1 MAASD
6 KSGETVTFTI
16 AGGTIDLLKSS
27 IEEAVQPQEE
37 DMPVTLDEAKVYL
50 RVDGTEDDEIIS
62 ACLEKARALCQAVSR
77 LDDEAFSK
85 AENTASVKIAVLY
98 ALGYL
103 YQNREGANHL
113 ELAKTLRAL
122 LMDVREEVF

>member
-27 IEEAVQPQEE
+27 IEEAVQPQE
-37 DMPVTLDEAKVYL
+37 DMPMTLDEAKVYL

-77 LDDEAFSK
+77 LDDDAFAS
-85 AENTASVKIAVLY
+85 AENSASVKIAVLY

>member
-1 MAASD
+1 MDGLD
-6 KSGETVTFTI
+6 KNAETVRLTI

-27 IEEAVQPQEE
+27 IEEAVQPQE
-37 DMPVTLDEAKVYL
+37 DMSVTLDEAKVYL
-50 RVDGTEDDEIIS
+50 RVDGEDDDVTIT
-62 ACLEKARALCQAVSR
+62 ACLEKAHAMCQAVSR

-103 YQNREGANHL
+103 YQNREEANHL

-122 LMDVREEVF
+122 LMDVRREVF

>member
-1 MAASD
+1 MDGPD
-6 KSGETVTFTI
+6 KNGETVRLTI

-27 IEEAVQPQEE
+27 LEEATENK
-37 DMPVTLDEAKVYL
+37 DSTPVTLDEAKVYL

-62 ACLEKARALCQAVSR
+62 ACLGKARTLCQAVSR
-77 LDDEAFSK
+77 LDDDAF
-85 AENTASVKIAVLY
+85 ANVENSASVKIAVLY

-113 ELAKTLRAL
+113 ELAKTLRVL

>member
-27 IEEAVQPQEE
+27 IEEAVQPQE
-37 DMPVTLDEAKVYL
+37 DLPVTLDEAKVYL

-77 LDDEAFSK
+77 LDDDAFAS
-85 AENTASVKIAVLY
+85 AENSASVKIAVLY

>member
-27 IEEAVQPQEE
+27 IEEAVQPQE

-62 ACLEKARALCQAVSR
+62 ACLGKARTLCQAVSR
-77 LDDEAFSK
+77 LDDDAFAN
-85 AENTASVKIAVLY
+85 AENSASVKIAVLY

>member
-6 KSGETVTFTI
+6 KSGETVTLTI

-27 IEEAVQPQEE
+27 IEEAVQPQE

-62 ACLEKARALCQAVSR
+62 ACLGKASAMCKAVSR
-77 LDDEAFSK
+77 LDDDAFAK
-85 AENTASVKIAVLY
+85 AENSASVKIAVLY

>member
-1 MAASD
+1 MDGPD
-6 KSGETVTFTI
+6 KNAETVRLTI

-27 IEEAVQPQEE
+27 IEEAVQPQE

-62 ACLEKARALCQAVSR
+62 ACLGKARTLCQAVSR
-77 LDDEAFSK
+77 LDDDAF
-85 AENTASVKIAVLY
+85 ANVENSASVKIAVLY